1 MSETHGAILLVRH
14 GKPALSRDVRLSA
27 LGYRRWW
34 DDLYES
40 GGLTEGE
47 VATEAVRA
55 FAAGATTIL
64 TTPRRRAIESAAL
77 VREGHV
83 AQIDPDLIE
92 AHLPTPP
99 LPEFIRLGPKVWGF
113 ISRFIWWYFGYS
125 DGGETRRQAEVRADR
140 VARKLIGLSE
150 AGDVMIVAHGFFNIM
165 IGRALRKQGW
175 RQIGRE
181 HFSHWNAR
189 RFEFKR

>member
-1 MSETHGAILLVRH
+1 MSDTHGAILLVRH
-14 GKPALSRDVRLSA
+14 GKPALSRAIRLSA
-27 LGYRRWW
+27 REYRRWW

-40 GGLTEGE
+40 GGLTPGE
-47 VATEAVRA
+47 VATEEVRD
-55 FAAGATTIL
+55 FAAGACAIL

-77 VREGHV
+77 VREGYEAEV
-83 AQIDPDLIE
+83 DPDLIE

-99 LPEFIRLGPKVWGF
+99 APDFIKVGPKTWGF
-113 ISRFIWWYFGYS
+113 VSRFLWWYFGYG
-125 DGGETRRQAEVRADR
+125 DGGETRLQAEVRADR
-140 VARKLIGLSE
+140 VADKLVRLSQ
-150 AGDVMIVAHGFFNIM
+150 AGDVMVVAHGFFNIM